1 MNFTI
6 TGRNVT
12 VSDKLSD
19 YVGNKIPRFEKYF
32 HQLMEVKVIVF
43 VEKLDHVA
51 EMVLTGDG
59 VQFYGREVGGD
70 FYSASDLLLDKVEKQ
85 LVRFKE
91 KHQEHKG
98 VHLGEI
104 PVIDTTREESL
115 DIFVEEA
122 SPRPKDEVEAYLEMK
137 LDKRDYILFKKGE
150 REVKGGM
157 DYESRNFAALFRNG
171 DGLRLAEVL
180 VKSLKKGEIE
190 EGDLVEYDVTV
201 KNPDSAKPELECK
214 KRGSKILRA
223 MTVNDALVELLM
235 SGRPFMPYLNSETGM
250 MNIIFTKGK
259 GVGVIAPE
267 SK

>member
-59 VQFYGREVGGD
+59 VQFYGRECGGD

-137 LDKRDYILFKKGE
+137 LEKRDFFLFKKGE
-150 REVKGGM
+150 REVKGGI
-157 DYESRNFAALFRNG
+157 DYESRNFAVLFKNG
-171 DGLRLAEVL
+171 DSLRLSEVL
-180 VKSLKKGEIE
+180 VKSLKKGEISE
-190 EGDLVEYDVTV
+190 ADIVEYDVTV
-201 KNPDSAKPELECK
+201 KDPSSAKPGLECK
-214 KRGSKILRA
+214 KSGSKIIRV
-223 MTVNDALVELLM
+223 MTVNDALVELVV
-235 SGRPFMPYLNSETGM
+235 SGRPFMPYLNAETGM
-250 MNIIFTKGK
+250 MNVIFTKGK
-259 GVGVIAPE
+259 GVGVVAPE